1 MWKAMSHSSHSSC
14 LSGSCLP
21 PHRWQAHTRQA
32 LLWSSLQCLQDG
44 PLFPGHGGQGHPAQG
59 ARGPPPTPGRKARAG
74 PQLTPQRVF
83 GHGAPLARA
92 LDLEDLVHEDD
103 PAVVERVLPAG
114 HGPSGLAG
122 GSAAPHNL
130 RAREPEAPTG
140 SGTGLAGLGR
150 APGCS
155 PSQFNSYYIRHSG
168 EEAAPETGSPHDAPR
183 GSSDPWAGKAI
194 RQGPS

>member
-1 MWKAMSHSSHSSC
+1 MSHSSHSSC

-59 ARGPPPTPGRKARAG
+59 ARGPSPTPGRKARTG

-168 EEAAPETGSPHDAPR
+168 EEAAPETGSPHNAPR

-194 RQGPS
+194 RQDPS